1 MVFTAAIYV
10 SVSAFLVLGAVICFM
25 RAMWLLNQTENTSV
39 NTSVNQLG
47 DRELH
52 PNSHFNHD
60 QPTIPTNQ
68 MSRAEI
74 IAMLERQFQSSP

>member
-10 SVSAFLVLGAVICFM
+10 LVSAFLVLGAVICFM

-39 NTSVNQLG
+39 NQLG
-47 DRELH
+47 DRELRV
-52 PNSHFNHD
+52 NSHFNHD

-68 MSRAEI
+68 MSRVEI